1 MARSRIMVVDD
12 HEVVR
17 TGLRAIL
24 EPEWDLEVVG
34 EAASAEEAIRKLPVL
49 EPQVILMDVRM
60 EGMSGIEACRLIKS
74 AHPQVNVIMILS

>member
-24 EPEWDLEVVG
+24 EPEGDLEVVG
-34 EAASAEEAIRKLPVL
+34 ARRPRQKRP
-49 EPQVILMDVRM
+49 
-60 EGMSGIEACRLIKS
+60 SGSSRS
-74 AHPQVNVIMILS
+74 SNPRSS